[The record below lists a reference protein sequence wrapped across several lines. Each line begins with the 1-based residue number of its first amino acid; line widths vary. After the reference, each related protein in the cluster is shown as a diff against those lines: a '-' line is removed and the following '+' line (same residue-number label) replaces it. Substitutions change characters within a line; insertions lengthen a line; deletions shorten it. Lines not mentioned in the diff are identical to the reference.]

1 MNDCLDDCFLS
12 YSFQSINLQGFHLR
26 YYISYSSTN
35 LKCESPYC
43 NKNSSAIT
51 STIYNWTDDITN
63 NGAQYDFIIISEGTI
78 VYAPYASWCDGISN
92 CFDNTDE
99 INCGFNTIETLFYG
113 NQT

>member
-1 MNDCLDDCFLS
+1 MFPFEEYN
-12 YSFQSINLQGFHLR
+12 FQWKLPLPFVILL
-26 YYISYSSTN
+26 YI
-35 LKCESPYC
+35 CVPYC

-51 STIYNWTDDITN
+51 STIYNWTDNITN